1 MKVTRI
7 ICDGCK
13 KEITPVLNGAYPR
26 VSIAL
31 SAATVGRHDPEELVV
46 TELCAPCFITVR
58 KALKT
63 VMQACD
69 DVGKDDLED

>member
-1 MKVTRI
+1 
-7 ICDGCK
+7 
-13 KEITPVLNGAYPR
+13 